1 MNDTQKVQKV
11 IAEFC
16 VHPIE
21 KIRHKIEYGE
31 FLWEVDEYKGENED
45 LVIAEVEFE
54 HEEDYRKML
63 DLGKPPWVGKEI
75 TGDAWQYTNARLS
88 VRSTHVV
95 VSFCLTHMGCFS
107 IVLARRSKF
116 SSTYFYS
123 RGNQSHCFRRDS
135 GGALI
140 IGKNH

>member
-21 KIRHKIEYGE
+21 KIRHKIEHGE
-31 FLWEVDEYKGENED
+31 FLWEVDEYKGENEG

-63 DLGKPPWVGKEI
+63 DLGKPPWAGKEI

-88 VRSTHVV
+88 VRPFLMWPAEEKSDMLSHAAAKAPA
-95 VSFCLTHMGCFS
+95 CL
-107 IVLARRSKF
+107 K
-116 SSTYFYS
+116 
-123 RGNQSHCFRRDS
+123 
-135 GGALI
+135 
-140 IGKNH
+140 

>member
-1 MNDTQKVQKV
+1 VITNKGLSTIKEFEFTLNDTQKVQKV

-21 KIRHKIEYGE
+21 KRRHKIEYGE
-31 FLWEVDEYKGENED
+31 FLWEVDEYKGENEG

-75 TGDAWQYTNARLS
+75 TGDAWQYTNARS
-88 VRSTHVV
+88 
-95 VSFCLTHMGCFS
+95 
-107 IVLARRSKF
+107 RR
-116 SSTYFYS
+116 
-123 RGNQSHCFRRDS
+123 GPCP
-135 GGALI
+135 
-140 IGKNH
+140 